1 MKKLMAALLAAL
13 TLLALAGCGEKKD
26 NNGGAAGAP
35 ATPLELLE
43 TVWNSYT
50 EADRFAVVG
59 GDFSEENAVEDAPGK
74 FSLADPDTVEATLGL
89 PAADVSKVTDCATLS
104 HMMNSNTFTCGV
116 FATEDAAGVAKIL
129 EDSLMNTHWIC
140 GFPDLVRLYTL
151 GNYVVEIYGA
161 QELVDEFSEKLT
173 AAYPDAVMVC
183 DKPIA

>member
-1 MKKLMAALLAAL
+1 MK
-13 TLLALAGCGEKKD
+13 D
-26 NNGGAAGAP
+26 
-35 ATPLELLE
+35 
-43 TVWNSYT
+43 
-50 EADRFAVVG
+50 
-59 GDFSEENAVEDAPGK
+59 DAPGK
-74 FSLADPDTVEATLGL
+74 VGLAKPEDVEYLL
-89 PAADVSKVTDCATLS
+89 SFPQADVEKIDDAASLM
-104 HMMNSNTFTCGV
+104 HMMNANTFTCGV